1 MRVQDSSRLPRIAVT
16 SDGQGIVSHA
26 GIRLLAELAE
36 RVGLT
41 SALSEAMAPT
51 RTRRSAHDPGKVLVD
66 LAVMLADGGDC
77 LSDLAVL
84 REQAA
89 ILGPIA
95 SDPTAWRVVD
105 SVTKQLRESI
115 NAARAQ
121 ARAAAWSAG
130 ARPAEIVLDL
140 DATLVDSHSE
150 KRFAAPTYK
159 KGFGFAPIVCTLDA
173 TGEALAGML
182 RAGNASPNTASNQ
195 ITVLD
200 DALAQLPVKTKA
212 ADPDH
217 GVAMLLRA
225 DSASATHDF
234 VTALR
239 ARKITYSIGFPQT
252 EDVRAAVLSVAEES
266 WRGCLTQAGT
276 ERKGAECTEITHLLE
291 LSAWPEGT
299 RVICRREDP
308 HPGAQLT
315 FSDAA
320 GHRFQCFATDTPG
333 PDIVALERRHRAH
346 ARVEDRIRCAK
357 DTGLANL
364 PFHDFASNNA
374 WMLLVLIAQDLIA
387 WTQQLLLD
395 GELAA
400 AEPKRLR
407 YALWHTAG
415 RLVRSG
421 RRTLLRLARDWPFA
435 EALVRAF
442 VRLRALPVPT

>member
-1 MRVQDSSRLPRIAVT
+1 LRVQDSSRLPRIAVT

-26 GIRLLAELAE
+26 GIRLLVELAE
-36 RVGLT
+36 RLGLT
-41 SALSEAMAPT
+41 AALSKAMAPT
-51 RTRRSAHDPGKVLVD
+51 RTRRSAHDPGTVLVH
-66 LAVMLADGGDC
+66 LAAMLADGGDC
-77 LSDLAVL
+77 LSDLHTL
-84 REQAA
+84 RDQEE
-89 ILGPIA
+89 IFGPVA

-115 NAARAQ
+115 NQ
-121 ARAAAWSAG
+121 ARAEARARAWSAG
-130 ARPAEIVLDL
+130 ARPEEFVLDL
-140 DATLVDSHSE
+140 DATLLDAHSD
-150 KRFAAPTYK
+150 KRFAAATYK
-159 KGFGFAPIVCTLDA
+159 KGFGFASFVCYLDA

-182 RAGNASPNTASNQ
+182 RGGNASPNTASNQ

-200 DALAQLPVKTKA
+200 DALAQLPVATKA

-234 VTALR
+234 IDALR
-239 ARKITYSIGFPQT
+239 ARTIEYSIGFPQT
-252 EDVRAAVLSVAEES
+252 EGVRTAVLSVEES
-266 WRGCLTQAGT
+266 AWRPCLTQAGK
-276 ERKGAECTEITHLLE
+276 EREGAECTEITHLLD
-291 LSAWPEGT
+291 LRAWPEGT

-387 WTQQLLLD
+387 WAQQLLLD
-395 GELAA
+395 GELAR

-415 RLVRSG
+415 RLVRHG
-421 RRTLLRLARDWPFA
+421 RHTILRLARAWPWA
-435 EALVRAF
+435 ETLVRAF
-442 VRLRALPVPT
+442 TRLRALPEPT

>member
-1 MRVQDSSRLPRIAVT
+1 LRVQDSSRLPRIAVT

-36 RVGLT
+36 RLGLT
-41 SALSEAMAPT
+41 AALSEAMAPT

-77 LSDLAVL
+77 LSDLATL
-84 REQAA
+84 RDQAA
-89 ILGPIA
+89 IFGPVA
-95 SDPTAWRVVD
+95 SGPTAWRVVD

-115 NAARAQ
+115 NAARAH

-130 ARPAEIVLDL
+130 ARPEEFVLDL
-140 DATLVDSHSE
+140 DATLLDAHSD
-150 KRFAAPTYK
+150 KRFATPTYK
-159 KGFGFAPIVCTLDA
+159 KGFGFAAFVCTLDA

-182 RAGNASPNTASNQ
+182 RPGNASPNTASNQ

-200 DALAQLPVKTKA
+200 DALAQLPVTTKA

-217 GVAMLLRA
+217 GVPMLLRA

-234 VTALR
+234 VEALR
-239 ARKITYSIGFPQT
+239 ARKIAYSIGLPQT
-252 EDVRAAVLSVAEES
+252 EGVRAAVLSVAEES
-266 WRGCLTQAGT
+266 WQGCLTQAGT
-276 ERKGAECTEITHLLE
+276 ERKGAECTEITHLLD

-320 GHRFQCFATDTPG
+320 GHRFQCFMTDTQG

-357 DTGLANL
+357 DTGLRNL

-374 WMLLVLIAQDLIA
+374 WLLLVLIAQDLVA
-387 WTQQLLLD
+387 WAQQLLLD
-395 GELAA
+395 GELAR

-415 RLVRSG
+415 RLVRHG
-421 RRTLLRLARDWPFA
+421 RRTVLRLAREWPWA
-435 EALVRAF
+435 ETLARAF
-442 VRLRALPVPT
+442 GRLRALPVPT